1 MQRRTLAEG
10 QGSICSIWRRGS
22 WEDFCPEGKNEPF
35 HVFETPWGV
44 EFGKVRRTGSNVHQ
58 RFLLPMCRAQA
69 TVATVAAAP
78 FASFSGRTEKGGPAR
93 PERMLNF
100 LFLWKQFTTDSIKS
114 IFLNIFAES
123 SLCILMNGYTF
134 FNSLKNT
141 AQCECTGRCFWSNAG
156 IMLFW

>member
-1 MQRRTLAEG
+1 
-10 QGSICSIWRRGS
+10 
-22 WEDFCPEGKNEPF
+22 
-35 HVFETPWGV
+35 VFEAAV
-44 EFGKVRRTGSNVHQ
+44 SMRFLQKRSKFGKVRRTGSNVHQ

-100 LFLWKQFTTDSIKS
+100 LFLLKQFTTDSIKS
-114 IFLNIFAES
+114 IFLNIFVES

-141 AQCECTGRCFWSNAG
+141 AQCECTGRCF
-156 IMLFW
+156 